1 LTKLSYKHC
10 EYQSFEYLQVPA
22 EQHFGPFQPKPPHC
36 PHIPEHVPVPAEE
49 VVEVAKVVD
58 VLELVVVVVTGGCE
72 VLGTLVVEAVLVLT
86 EVPASRALRMAV

>member
-1 LTKLSYKHC
+1 MS
-10 EYQSFEYLQVPA
+10 A
-22 EQHFGPFQPKPPHC
+22 
-36 PHIPEHVPVPAEE
+36 IPEVIRTQAEVTATAIQAVVKGKDSPDTTWKE

-86 EVPASRALRMAV
+86 EVPASRALSMAV